1 MKIKEINA
9 KSILR
14 KHKKIDSW
22 FVSKYGMNLYRGCTH
37 NCVYCDGRAE
47 KYNVDGNFGY
57 EVIVKTNAIDI
68 LKKEL
73 DPKGKRKPLSKGY
86 IMIGGGV
93 GDSYQPVEEKY
104 QLTKKTLGLIY
115 QYGYPASILTKST
128 LVGRDI
134 DIIKKINRKSKA
146 IVSFS
151 FSSID
156 NKISEIF
163 EPGVPSPNKRLDSI
177 KFFKENGIATGIF
190 LMPVI
195 PFITDKPEILNETLA
210 SAKQAGVDFIIFSGM
225 TLKNGRQ
232 KDYFM
237 KVLRKKYPE
246 LIINYDLIYKGN
258 AWGSATQEYND
269 SIHKTFSKIARKYRI
284 PVRIPPY
291 LFKDIITGN
300 DLVIVIL
307 EQLDYLYKLRDM
319 KSSFSYAAYSISK
332 LNTPISNMKN
342 NLKSLKGVGPNTEKI
357 ILEILK
363 TGSSKYYEKLLIDG
377 L

>member
-284 PVRIPPY
+284 PVRIPSY

>member
-1 MKIKEINA
+1 MKIKEIKA

-47 KYNVDGNFGY
+47 KYSVDGNFGY
-57 EVIVKTNAIDI
+57 EVVVKTNAIDI

-73 DPKGKRKPLSKGY
+73 DPKGKEKPLSKGY

-104 QLTKKTLGLIY
+104 QLTKKTLELIY

-128 LVGRDI
+128 LVERDI
-134 DIIKKINRKSKA
+134 DIIKKINTKSKA

-177 KFFKENGIATGIF
+177 RLFKENGIATGIF

-237 KVLRKKYPE
+237 KVLRKKHPD
-246 LIINYDLIYKGN
+246 LIINYDLIYKGD
-258 AWGSATQEYND
+258 AWGSATKEYYD
-269 SIHKTFSKIARKYRI
+269 SIHKTFSKIARKYKI
-284 PVRIPPY
+284 PVRIPSY
-291 LFKDIITGN
+291 LFKDILTEN

-319 KSSFSYAAYSISK
+319 KSPFSHAAYSISK
-332 LNTPISNMKN
+332 LKTPISNMKN
-342 NLKSLKGVGPNTEKI
+342 NLKSLKGVGSKTEKI
-357 ILEILK
+357 IFEILK
-363 TGSSKYYEKLLIDG
+363 TGSSKYYEKLLIN
-377 L
+377 